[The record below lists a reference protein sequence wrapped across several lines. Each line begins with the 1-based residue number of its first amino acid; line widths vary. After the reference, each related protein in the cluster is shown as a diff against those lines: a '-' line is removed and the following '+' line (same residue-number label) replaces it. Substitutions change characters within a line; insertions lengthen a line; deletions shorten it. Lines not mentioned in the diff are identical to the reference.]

1 MAAET
6 ITSMSKK
13 ADVYIKRD
21 LSKEKYIYGSR
32 NLCACI
38 YIYIYIYTYT
48 DHSLDIDAGL
58 F

>member
-6 ITSMSKK
+6 FTSMSKK

-38 YIYIYIYTYT
+38 YTYIYTYT
-48 DHSLDIDAGL
+48 YHSLDMDVGL